1 MRLLKEATMSTS
13 KKLWLGV
20 VVLAAVALL
29 GPTTVYA
36 QRQRAA
42 AEAQAARA
50 QQVAAEAARW
60 NAMAEWYKNHP
71 SAAAEDLSAAPE
83 AVYDATGAN
92 VNMLRPEPAPKPEAG
107 LHFTS
112 VDSATASRLAA
123 EHPWTDSQPA
133 APEPNWYDARQQQFA
148 GPSAVST
155 SPVPTLVPQGP

>member
-1 MRLLKEATMSTS
+1 MRLLEEATMSTS
-13 KKLWLGV
+13 KKLWLGI

-42 AEAQAARA
+42 ARAEAAHAR
-50 QQVAAEAARW
+50 QVAAEAARW

-71 SAAAEDLSAAPE
+71 SAVAAEPSERPE

-92 VNMLRPEPAPKPEAG
+92 VNMLRPEPAPEPEAG
-107 LHFTS
+107 LRFTS

-123 EHPWTDSQPA
+123 EQP
-133 APEPNWYDARQQQFA
+133 
-148 GPSAVST
+148 
-155 SPVPTLVPQGP
+155 